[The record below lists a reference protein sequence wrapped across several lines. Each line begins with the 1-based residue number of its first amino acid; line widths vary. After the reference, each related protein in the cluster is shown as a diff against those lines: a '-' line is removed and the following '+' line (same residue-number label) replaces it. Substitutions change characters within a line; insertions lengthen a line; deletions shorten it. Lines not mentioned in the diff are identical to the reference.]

1 MPKQEGGVYRGRPVG
16 TEPITGKGLGEVS
29 FTSAS
34 KPSLDIAHPEAAGA
48 QGALILIHLG

>member
-1 MPKQEGGVYRGRPVG
+1 MYRGRPID

-29 FTSAS
+29 FTDAS
-34 KPSLDIAHPEAAGA
+34 KSSLDVARPEAAGT